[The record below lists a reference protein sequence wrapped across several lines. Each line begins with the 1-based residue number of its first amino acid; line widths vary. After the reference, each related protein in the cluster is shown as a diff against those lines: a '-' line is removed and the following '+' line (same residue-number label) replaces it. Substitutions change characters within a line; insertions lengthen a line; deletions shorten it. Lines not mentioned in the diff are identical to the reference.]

1 MLLLSRCRSCLILP
15 VYGPGN
21 KDACHPARWRHVKTH
36 RLLYLL
42 RPFAPMPGRSLLPLL
57 IPEIAGSV
65 SSEAQMILEEI
76 VTAFQAISSSQASS
90 RFSLSEADEVG
101 KLNTI
106 SHCLES
112 MWLSFTRSRAFPDA
126 PRDDH
131 LISSIMRSPDV
142 EVMRDINSYLF
153 GEIARMFPR
162 MADTPKAAALL
173 RCFAALIRVLEQV
186 DENAHEECR
195 SIARSMLPVT
205 QSSVNSNVLSSISS
219 AFASILFT
227 CVSSNETILEE
238 LYSAGYFTLFLSR
251 LSRLCRT
258 LPTSTKF
265 NTPADKRA
273 ALEAAS
279 WAHVEL
285 ESLLIM
291 CDVLSDHVQAPDAAS
306 LLLRSS
312 SSTVVST
319 SASSDSSM
327 PSSAASVIMS
337 SSSLSSSSSSSAAA
351 ASASLPPDLDALSVC
366 FTFCAFEDREI
377 AYLAVRILQSI
388 VRFPRVS
395 TAFMDRR
402 GPDIILPLAL
412 PQPFAASTGNTGNTW
427 TFFTGPFCD
436 LMLKLVFLH

>member
-1 MLLLSRCRSCLILP
+1 MHHASPALLLLLLLP
-15 VYGPGN
+15 
-21 KDACHPARWRHVKTH
+21 DPARL
-36 RLLYLL
+36 RLLKTRVLSLLL
-42 RPFAPMPGRSLLPLL
+42 RTFAPMPGRSLLPLL
-57 IPEIAGSV
+57 IPEIAGSM
-65 SSEAQMILEEI
+65 SLEAQAILEEI
-76 VTAFQAISSSQASS
+76 VAAFQGISISAASS
-90 RFSLSEADEVG
+90 RFSLSESEEVG

-106 SHCLES
+106 SHCLENL
-112 MWLSFTRSRAFPDA
+112 WLSFSRSRAFADA
-126 PRDDH
+126 PRDDYA
-131 LISSIMRSPDV
+131 ISSIMRSPDV

-153 GEIARMFPR
+153 GEITRMFPR

-173 RCFAALIRVLEQV
+173 RCFSALIRVLEQV

-195 SIARSMLPVT
+195 SIARSLMPAT
-205 QSSVNSNVLSSISS
+205 QSSTNSNVHNNLSF

-258 LPTSTKF
+258 LPS
-265 NTPADKRA
+265 NTRFDVPADKRA
-273 ALEAAS
+273 AIQAES
-279 WAHVEL
+279 WAHLEL

-291 CDVLSDHVQAPDAAS
+291 CDVLSDHIQTSEAAS

-312 SSTVVST
+312 SSTAVST
-319 SASSDSSM
+319 AASSENSM
-327 PSSAASVIMS
+327 SSSAASALMPS
-337 SSSLSSSSSSSAAA
+337 SSSLSSAAA
-351 ASASLPPDLDALSVC
+351 ASASLPPDLDALSIC

-377 AYLAVRILQSI
+377 AYLAIRILQSV
-388 VRFPRVS
+388 VRHPRVS

-412 PQPFAASTGNTGNTW
+412 PQPFAASTGNTGNPW

-436 LMLKLVFLH
+436 LMLKYVFLHDVCGA